1 MSNGQKNKMK
11 VGVSTKFSCIFA
23 KILIKFKIY
32 DMEITGKI
40 ISVLEERS
48 GTSSRTGNEWRVASY
63 VLETVEQYPKK
74 MVFEVFGS
82 DRIQTMNIQAGEML
96 TVKFD
101 VDAHEYNG
109 RWFNSIR
116 AFAVDRN
123 VGAVPPAGAPMGAPV
138 QAPFN
143 AAPFAGAPQQA
154 PAAQPGFAPAQ
165 QEDNGDL
172 PF

>member
-1 MSNGQKNKMK
+1 MK
-11 VGVSTKFSCIFA
+11 VGISTKFSCIFA
-23 KILIKFKIY
+23 WNLIKFKIY

-74 MVFEVFGS
+74 MVFEVFGT

-101 VDAHEYNG
+101 IDAHEYNG

-123 VGAVPPAGAPMGAPV
+123 VGAVPPAGVPVPPV

-143 AAPFAGAPQQA
+143 AAPFAGAPQQVPA
-154 PAAQPGFAPAQ
+154 SPAAFPPASQ
-165 QEDNGDL
+165 DDNGDL